1 MDGNATGT
9 SKQGT
14 ATPKTPASRGLWAQP
29 VARAL

>member
-14 ATPKTPASRGLWAQP
+14 ATPKTPASAACGLSLFARGL
-29 VARAL
+29 